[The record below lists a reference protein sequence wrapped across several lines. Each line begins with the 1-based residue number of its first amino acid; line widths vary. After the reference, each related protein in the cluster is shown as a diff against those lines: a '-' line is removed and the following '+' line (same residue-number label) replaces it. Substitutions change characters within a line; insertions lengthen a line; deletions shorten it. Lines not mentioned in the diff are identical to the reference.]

1 MATHSVKQKSLVVN
15 PSSRKLNAAQL
26 FERVTV
32 TVSDGSEYGL
42 HELVLPQA
50 TLSQARAAWKRRDT
64 SLAAV
69 VIDERDQS

>member
-15 PSSRKLNAAQL
+15 PSSRKLNAAHL
-26 FERVTV
+26 FERVAV

-50 TLSQARAAWKRRDT
+50 TLSQARAAWKRRDP